1 MPFKLEFK
9 LEPPGDKPL
18 RRAFVLYKR
27 IEDLTPAW
35 QRMIPAL
42 QDYIARR
49 IASGGTLHNLPPFAP
64 LSPRYARYKARR
76 YPGAPILVR
85 SGRLRNAL
93 TQPDHPD
100 AIADMQPDRLTFG
113 TRIPYAL
120 YHQLGTRKM
129 PARPPIKLSK
139 PIQTQLLTILR
150 NYLIQEGESN
160 P

>member
-9 LEPPGDKPL
+9 LEPPGEQPL

-27 IEDLTPAW
+27 IDDLTPAW

-64 LSPRYARYKARR
+64 LSPRYARYKAKR

-85 SGRLRNAL
+85 TGRLFRSL
-93 TQPDHPD
+93 TTNTDDTIADIQPDH
-100 AIADMQPDRLTFG
+100 LTFG
-113 TRIPYAL
+113 TRVPYAL

>member
-9 LEPPGDKPL
+9 LEPPGEQPL

-27 IEDLTPAW
+27 IDDLTPAFE
-35 QRMIPAL
+35 RMIPAL

-49 IASGGTLHNLPPFAP
+49 IHTGGTLHNLPPFAP
-64 LSPRYARYKARR
+64 LSPRYARYKAKR
-76 YPGAPILVR
+76 YPNAPILVR
-85 SGRLRNAL
+85 TGRLFRSL
-93 TQPDHPD
+93 TTNTDDTIADIQPDH
-100 AIADMQPDRLTFG
+100 LTFG
-113 TRIPYAL
+113 TRVPYAL

>member
-18 RRAFVLYKR
+18 RRAFVVYKR
-27 IEDLTPAW
+27 IDDLTPAW

-64 LSPRYARYKARR
+64 LSPRYARYKAKR

-85 SGRLRNAL
+85 TGRLFRSL
-93 TQPDHPD
+93 TTNTDDTIADIQPDH
-100 AIADMQPDRLTFG
+100 LTFG
-113 TRIPYAL
+113 TRVPYAL

>member
-9 LEPPGDKPL
+9 LEPPGEQPL

-27 IEDLTPAW
+27 IDDLTPAW

-49 IASGGTLHNLPPFAP
+49 ITSGGTLHNLPPFAP
-64 LSPRYARYKARR
+64 LSPRYARYKAKR

-85 SGRLRNAL
+85 TGRLFRSL
-93 TQPDHPD
+93 TANTDDTIADIQPDH
-100 AIADMQPDRLTFG
+100 LTFG
-113 TRIPYAL
+113 TRVPYAL

>member
-9 LEPPGDKPL
+9 LEPPGEQPL

-27 IEDLTPAW
+27 IDDLTPAW

-64 LSPRYARYKARR
+64 LSPRYARYKAKH

-85 SGRLRNAL
+85 TGRLFRSL
-93 TQPDHPD
+93 TTNTDDTIADIQPDHF
-100 AIADMQPDRLTFG
+100 TFG
-113 TRIPYAL
+113 TRVPYAL

>member
-9 LEPPGDKPL
+9 LEPPGEQPL

-27 IEDLTPAW
+27 IDDLTPAFE
-35 QRMIPAL
+35 RMIPAL

-49 IASGGTLHNLPPFAP
+49 IHTGGTLHNLPPFAP
-64 LSPRYARYKARR
+64 LSPRYARYKAKH
-76 YPGAPILVR
+76 YPNAPILVR
-85 SGRLRNAL
+85 TGRLFRSL
-93 TQPDHPD
+93 TTNTDDTIADIQPDH
-100 AIADMQPDRLTFG
+100 LTFG
-113 TRIPYAL
+113 TRVPYAL

>member
-9 LEPPGDKPL
+9 LEPPGEQPL

-64 LSPRYARYKARR
+64 LSPRYARYKAKR

-85 SGRLRNAL
+85 TGRLFRSL
-93 TQPDHPD
+93 TANTDDTIADIQPDH
-100 AIADMQPDRLTFG
+100 LTFG
-113 TRIPYAL
+113 TRVPYAL